1 MPAYTYSPPCRQFLL
16 NNNRPNFLPV
26 FMVEASYEDENSAG
40 TPGIPQVLRSQE
52 YWSNLSGATG
62 QLFGNRFSWQLT
74 GGWKAELDTPGAIQM
89 AHVTALFEPR
99 PWYDLVPD
107 QTHAVVTAGFGTFGL
122 RDYVT
127 AARTPIGALVMA
139 YIPSATPGSSSRTVT
154 VDMSRLRGPVTA
166 RWYGPAAGTFTS
178 ISGSPFANAG
188 LLSFTTPGI
197 NADGPGNEDWVLVL
211 EAAEP
216 PRVSATVIPAGTR
229 SGSVTSSPAGITCG
243 TTCSASFASGSPGTP
258 TPVPAA
264 GSALTGRGGR
274 RGARARPR
282 RGPPDA

>member
-1 MPAYTYSPPCRQFLL
+1 
-16 NNNRPNFLPV
+16 
-26 FMVEASYEDENSAG
+26 
-40 TPGIPQVLRSQE
+40 
-52 YWSNLSGATG
+52 
-62 QLFGNRFSWQLT
+62 
-74 GGWKAELDTPGAIQM
+74 M

-127 AARTPIGALVMA
+127 AARTPNGALVMA

-154 VDMSRLRGPVTA
+154 VDMSRLGGPVTA
-166 RWYGPAAGTFTS
+166 RWYDPAGGTFTS
-178 ISGSPFANAG
+178 IPGSPFANAG
-188 LLSFTTPGI
+188 LLNFTTPGI

-216 PRVSATVIPAGTR
+216 PRVSATVIPAGTG

-243 TTCSASFASGSPGTP
+243 TTCSASFPVGTMITLTATPATGSTFTGWSGGGCSGTP
-258 TPVPAA
+258 APAVRLSA
-264 GSALTGRGGR
+264 APIGTGALTPPRLSLTGDNA
-274 RGARARPR
+274 GAPSGAGATRATP
-282 RGPPDA
+282 